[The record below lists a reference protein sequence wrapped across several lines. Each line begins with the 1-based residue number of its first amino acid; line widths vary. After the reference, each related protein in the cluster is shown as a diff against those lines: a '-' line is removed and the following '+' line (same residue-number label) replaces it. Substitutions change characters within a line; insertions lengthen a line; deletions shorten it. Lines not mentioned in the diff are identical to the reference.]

1 MYELNNTQNHVYLLD
16 KYSVYTCIHNLSGL
30 VVNPLCVWACIALS
44 VEPTQWP
51 TLFYFIPYY
60 ITSLSHLITLLRGHF
75 WRTTCHPSGSRFFNS
90 YVLTSFITS
99 HFWGSDLF
107 KIHLL
112 LQALWSST
120 IFEVTYFKIHPVWIN
135 NKIHWKNK
143 QLAVILNVCD
153 SLCHSLHLIVK
164 QSSLIWTEDICLSF
178 HAFVHYRKTTCIL
191 HINSYMIIFTYCILM
206 MIDKVYKLISIR
218 LIKT

>member
-1 MYELNNTQNHVYLLD
+1 MFFQKKNYFFSIDQSDFKTMISRVNTCTIDIFKNNNCIYLYELNNTQNHVYLLD

-44 VEPTQWP
+44 VEPTQRP
-51 TLFYFIPYY
+51 TSFYFIPYY

-107 KIHLL
+107 NIHLL
-112 LQALWSST
+112 L
-120 IFEVTYFKIHPVWIN
+120 
-135 NKIHWKNK
+135 
-143 QLAVILNVCD
+143 
-153 SLCHSLHLIVK
+153 
-164 QSSLIWTEDICLSF
+164 
-178 HAFVHYRKTTCIL
+178 
-191 HINSYMIIFTYCILM
+191 
-206 MIDKVYKLISIR
+206 
-218 LIKT
+218 